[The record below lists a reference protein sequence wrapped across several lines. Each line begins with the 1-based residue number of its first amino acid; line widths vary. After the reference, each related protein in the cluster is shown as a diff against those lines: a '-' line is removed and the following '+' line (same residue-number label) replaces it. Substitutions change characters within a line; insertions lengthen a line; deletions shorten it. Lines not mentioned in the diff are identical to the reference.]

1 MYKFDHHIRFEHT
14 IFLWALLVIIP
25 LITLV
30 FILVINWKK
39 KRTKQFGDSKIISR
53 LMPNVSTSLPIVK
66 FIIYTFAMISLL
78 FGLANLQYGTLEEEV
93 KREGIDLMIALDVS
107 NSMLAEDLSP
117 NRLERSKRAIYQ
129 LIEKLHNDR
138 LGIIVFAGQAYV
150 QLPITTDYSSA
161 KLFLETIGTDIVPTQ
176 GTSIGSAID
185 LALESFDFENGTS
198 KSIIVITDG
207 ENHEDDAKT
216 SATEAVAKGVTVHTI
231 GMGSEKGGP
240 IPIYK
245 NGAQVDFRKD
255 NAGNTVVTKLNES
268 MLKEI
273 AAEGNGSYVRASNA
287 NAGLNIIMDE
297 IDKMEK
303 KEFGSKSFKDYED
316 RFQLFLI
323 IALILIVIEYFISNR
338 RSSKLDGVNLFETNK

>member
-1 MYKFDHHIRFEHT
+1 
-14 IFLWALLVIIP
+14 
-25 LITLV
+25 
-30 FILVINWKK
+30 
-39 KRTKQFGDSKIISR
+39 
-53 LMPNVSTSLPIVK
+53 MPNVSRTLPIVK
-66 FIIYTFAMISLL
+66 FVLYTLSIVSLL
-78 FGLANLQYGTLEEEV
+78 IGLANLQFGTKLEEV
-93 KREGIDLMIALDVS
+93 KREGIDLMICLDVS

-176 GTSIGSAID
+176 GTSIGAAID

-198 KSIIVITDG
+198 KSIVVITDG
-207 ENHEDDAKT
+207 ENHEDNAKE
-216 SATEAVAKGVTVHTI
+216 SAISAMDKDITVHTI

-240 IPIYK
+240 IPVYK
-245 NGAQVDFRKD
+245 NGAQIDFRKD

-273 AAEGNGSYVRASNA
+273 AAAGNGSYVRASNA
-287 NAGLNIIMDE
+287 NAGLGIIMNE

-323 IALILIVIEYFISNR
+323 IALVLLLIESFISNR
-338 RSSKLDGVNLFETNK
+338 KSNKLDGVNLFETNK

>member
-1 MYKFDHHIRFEHT
+1 MYRFEHD
-14 IFLWALLVIIP
+14 IFLWAILGVLP
-25 LITLV
+25 LIVIV
-30 FILVINWKK
+30 FIFIQNWKK
-39 KRTKQFGDSKIISR
+39 RKLRQFGNQEIVKR
-53 LMPNVSTSLPIVK
+53 LMPNVSKSQPIVK
-66 FIIYTFAMISLL
+66 FVIYALAMVSLL
-78 FGLANLQYGTLEEEV
+78 IGLANLQFGTKVEEV

-129 LIEKLHNDR
+129 LIQKLHNDR
-138 LGIIVFAGQAYV
+138 LGIIVFAGDAYV

-176 GTSIGSAID
+176 GTSIGAAIN
-185 LALESFDFENGTS
+185 LAMESFDFENGTS

-207 ENHEDDAKT
+207 ENHEHGAK
-216 SATEAVAKGVTVHTI
+216 VAAENSYAEGVTVHTI

-245 NGAQVDFRKD
+245 NGAQIDFRKD
-255 NAGNTVVTKLNES
+255 NQGNTVVTKLNEP

-273 AAEGNGSYVRASNA
+273 ATSGNGSYVRASNA
-287 NAGLNIIMDE
+287 NAGLGTIMEE

-316 RFQLFLI
+316 RFQIFLI
-323 IALILIVIEYFISNR
+323 IAFILIVIEYFISNR
-338 RSSKLDGVNLFETNK
+338 RTSKLDGVNLFESKK

>member
-1 MYKFDHHIRFEHT
+1 MYRFEHD
-14 IFLWALLVIIP
+14 IFLWVVLAVIPAMLLVF
-25 LITLV
+25 LLV
-30 FILVINWKK
+30 QHWKNRK
-39 KRTKQFGDSKIISR
+39 IRQFGNHQIVKR
-53 LMPNVSTSLPIVK
+53 LMPNVSRSWPIVK
-66 FIIYTFAMISLL
+66 FIFLGFAMISL
-78 FGLANLQYGTLEEEV
+78 FIGLANLQFGTKLEEV

-138 LGIIVFAGQAYV
+138 LGIIVFAGDAYV

-176 GTSIGSAID
+176 GTSIGAAID
-185 LALESFDFENGTS
+185 LSLESFDFENGTS
-198 KSIIVITDG
+198 KSIVVITDG
-207 ENHEDDAKT
+207 ENHEDDAK
-216 SATEAVAKGVTVHTI
+216 SAASAAQSKDVTVHTI

-240 IPIYK
+240 IPIYR

-255 NAGNTVVTKLNES
+255 NSGNTVVTKLNER

-273 AAEGNGSYVRASNA
+273 AAAGNGSYVRASNA
-287 NAGLNIIMDE
+287 NAGLNTIMNE

-303 KEFGSKSFKDYED
+303 KEFGSKTFKDYED

-323 IALILIVIEYFISNR
+323 IALILFVVEFFISNR
-338 RSSKLDGVNLFETNK
+338 RTSKLDGVNLFESNR

>member
-1 MYKFDHHIRFEHT
+1 
-14 IFLWALLVIIP
+14 
-25 LITLV
+25 
-30 FILVINWKK
+30 
-39 KRTKQFGDSKIISR
+39 
-53 LMPNVSTSLPIVK
+53 MPNVSKTLPIVK
-66 FIIYTFAMISLL
+66 FVLYTLAMISLL
-78 FGLANLQYGTLEEEV
+78 IGMANLQFGTKLEEV
-93 KREGIDLMIALDVS
+93 KREGIDLMICLDVS

-176 GTSIGSAID
+176 GTSIGSAIN
-185 LALESFDFENGTS
+185 LAMESFDFENGTS

-216 SATEAVAKGVTVHTI
+216 AAIEASDKGVIVNTI

-240 IPIYK
+240 IPVYK

-255 NAGNTVVTKLNES
+255 NTGNTVVTKLNEP

-273 AAEGNGSYVRASNA
+273 AAAGNGSYVRASNA
-287 NAGLNIIMDE
+287 NAGLGIIMDE

-316 RFQLFLI
+316 RFQIFLI
-323 IALILIVIEYFISNR
+323 IALILIVLEYFISNR
-338 RSSKLDGVNLFETNK
+338 RSTKLDGVNLFESKK

>member
-1 MYKFDHHIRFEHT
+1 
-14 IFLWALLVIIP
+14 
-25 LITLV
+25 
-30 FILVINWKK
+30 
-39 KRTKQFGDSKIISR
+39 
-53 LMPNVSTSLPIVK
+53 MPNVSKSLPIIK
-66 FIIYTFAMISLL
+66 FVLYSFAITSLL
-78 FGLANLQYGTLEEEV
+78 IGLANLQFGTKLEEV

-161 KLFLETIGTDIVPTQ
+161 KLFLETIGTDIIPTQ
-176 GTSIGSAID
+176 GTSIGSAIE
-185 LALESFDFENGTS
+185 LALESFNFENETS

-207 ENHEDDAKT
+207 ESHEDDGKT
-216 SATEAVAKGVTVHTI
+216 AAELAASRNVTVHTI
-231 GMGSEKGGP
+231 GMGSKKGGP

-245 NGAQVDFRKD
+245 NGVQVDFRKD
-255 NAGNTVVTKLNES
+255 NAGNTVVTKLNET

-273 AAEGNGSYVRASNA
+273 ASAGNGSYVRASNS

-297 IDKMEK
+297 IDNMEK
-303 KEFGSKSFKDYED
+303 KVFGSKSFKNYED
-316 RFQLFLI
+316 RFQIFLI
-323 IALILIVIEYFISNR
+323 IGLFLIVIEYFISNR

>member
-1 MYKFDHHIRFEHT
+1 MYRFEND
-14 IFLWALLVIIP
+14 IYLWAILAVIP
-25 LITLV
+25 LIVVV
-30 FILVINWKK
+30 FFFVQTWKK
-39 KRTKQFGDSKIISR
+39 RKLRKFGNKEIVKR
-53 LMPNVSTSLPIVK
+53 LMPNVSKSLPIVK
-66 FIIYTFAMISLL
+66 FVMYALAMISLL
-78 FGLANLQYGTLEEEV
+78 IGLANLQFGTKLEEV
-93 KREGIDLMIALDVS
+93 KREGIDLMICLDVS

-176 GTSIGSAID
+176 GTSIGAAIN
-185 LALESFDFENGTS
+185 LGMESFDFENGTS

-207 ENHEDDAKT
+207 ENHEEDAKT
-216 SATEAVAKGVTVHTI
+216 SAIEAADKGVTVHTI

-240 IPIYK
+240 IPVYK
-245 NGAQVDFRKD
+245 NGAQIDFRKD
-255 NAGNTVVTKLNES
+255 NAGNTVVTKLNEN

-273 AAEGNGSYVRASNA
+273 ASAGSGSYVRASNA
-287 NAGLNIIMDE
+287 NAGLGIIMDQ

-316 RFQLFLI
+316 RFQIFLI
-323 IALILIVIEYFISNR
+323 IALFLIVIEYFISNR
-338 RSSKLDGVNLFETNK
+338 RTTKLDGVNLFESKK

>member
-1 MYKFDHHIRFEHT
+1 MYRFEHH
-14 IFLWALLVIIP
+14 IFLWAILVIIP
-25 LITLV
+25 VVLVVFLI
-30 FILVINWKK
+30 IQNWKK
-39 KRTKQFGDSKIISR
+39 RKLRQFGNQEIVKR
-53 LMPNVSTSLPIVK
+53 LMPNVSKTLPIVK
-66 FIIYTFAMISLL
+66 FVLYSFALVSLL
-78 FGLANLQYGTLEEEV
+78 IGLANLQFGSKLEEV
-93 KREGIDLMIALDVS
+93 KREGVDLMIALDVS

-138 LGIIVFAGQAYV
+138 LGIIVFAGDAYV

-185 LALESFDFENGTS
+185 LAMESFDFENGTS

-207 ENHEDDAKT
+207 ESHEDDGKT
-216 SATEAVAKGVTVHTI
+216 AAADAASEDVNVHTI
-231 GMGSEKGGP
+231 GMGSEQGGP
-240 IPIYK
+240 IPVYK
-245 NGAQVDFRKD
+245 NGAQIDFRKD
-255 NAGNTVVTKLNES
+255 NAGNTVVTKLNEN

-273 AAEGNGSYVRASNA
+273 AIAGNGSYVRASNA
-287 NAGLNIIMDE
+287 NAGLNIIMEE

-316 RFQLFLI
+316 RFQIFLI

-338 RSSKLDGVNLFETNK
+338 RSSKLDGVNLFESNKS

>member
-1 MYKFDHHIRFEHT
+1 M
-14 IFLWALLVIIP
+14 VIP
-25 LITLV
+25 LIAVVFLLV
-30 FILVINWKK
+30 QNWKRRK
-39 KRTKQFGDSKIISR
+39 LRQFGNQAIIKR
-53 LMPNVSTSLPIVK
+53 LMPNVSKSLPIVK
-66 FIIYTFAMISLL
+66 FVLYSFAITSLL
-78 FGLANLQYGTLEEEV
+78 IGLANLQFGTKLEEV

-138 LGIIVFAGQAYV
+138 LGIIVFAGDAYV

-176 GTSIGSAID
+176 GTSIGSAIN
-185 LALESFDFENGTS
+185 LAMESFDFENGTS
-198 KSIIVITDG
+198 KSIVVITDG

-216 SATEAVAKGVTVHTI
+216 AATEAAAENVTVHTI

-240 IPIYK
+240 IPIYE

-255 NAGNTVVTKLNES
+255 NTGNTVVTKLNES

-273 AAEGNGSYVRASNA
+273 AAAGHGSYVRASNA

-323 IALILIVIEYFISNR
+323 IALILIVVEYFISNR

>member
-1 MYKFDHHIRFEHT
+1 LI
-14 IFLWALLVIIP
+14 VIP
-25 LITLV
+25 LIIITFLIV
-30 FILVINWKK
+30 LNWKK
-39 KRTKQFGDSKIISR
+39 RKLKQFGNQEIIKR
-53 LMPNVSTSLPIVK
+53 LMPNVSRTLPIVK
-66 FIIYTFAMISLL
+66 FVLYTLSIVSLL
-78 FGLANLQYGTLEEEV
+78 IGLANLQFGTKLEEV
-93 KREGIDLMIALDVS
+93 KREGIDLMICLDVS

-176 GTSIGSAID
+176 GTSIGAAID

-198 KSIIVITDG
+198 KSIVVITDG
-207 ENHEDDAKT
+207 ENHEDNAKE
-216 SATEAVAKGVTVHTI
+216 SAISAMDKDITVHTI

-240 IPIYK
+240 IPVYK
-245 NGAQVDFRKD
+245 NGAQIDFRKD

-273 AAEGNGSYVRASNA
+273 AAAGNGSYVRASNA
-287 NAGLNIIMDE
+287 NAGLGIIMNE

-323 IALILIVIEYFISNR
+323 IALVLLLIESFISNR
-338 RSSKLDGVNLFETNK
+338 KSNKLDGVNLFETNK

>member
-1 MYKFDHHIRFEHT
+1 LYRFEHD
-14 IFLWALLVIIP
+14 IYLWALLGVIPI
-25 LITLV
+25 IVLV
-30 FILVINWKK
+30 FLFVQNWKRRK
-39 KRTKQFGDSKIISR
+39 LRKFGNKEIVKR
-53 LMPNVSTSLPIVK
+53 LMPNVSRSLPVVK
-66 FIIYTFAMISLL
+66 FVLYTMAMISLL
-78 FGLANLQYGTLEEEV
+78 IGLANLQFGTKLEEV
-93 KREGIDLMIALDVS
+93 KREGIDLMICLDVS

-176 GTSIGSAID
+176 GTSIGSAIN
-185 LALESFDFENGTS
+185 LAMESFDFENGTS

-216 SATEAVAKGVTVHTI
+216 AAIEATDKEVTVHTI

-240 IPIYK
+240 IPVYK
-245 NGAQVDFRKD
+245 NGAQIDFRKD
-255 NAGNTVVTKLNES
+255 NQGNTVVTKLNEQ

-273 AAEGNGSYVRASNA
+273 ATAGNGSYVRASNA
-287 NAGLNIIMDE
+287 NAGLGIVMDE

-316 RFQLFLI
+316 RFQIFLI
-323 IALILIVIEYFISNR
+323 IALLLIVLEYFISNR
-338 RSSKLDGVNLFETNK
+338 RSTKLDGVNLFETKK

>member
-1 MYKFDHHIRFEHT
+1 MYRFEHN
-14 IFLWALLVIIP
+14 IYLWALLAVIP
-25 LITLV
+25 LIVIV
-30 FILVINWKK
+30 FLFVQNWKRRK
-39 KRTKQFGDSKIISR
+39 LRKFGSQAVVKR
-53 LMPNVSTSLPIVK
+53 LMPNVSKTLPIVK
-66 FIIYTFAMISLL
+66 FVLFTMAMVSLL
-78 FGLANLQYGTLEEEV
+78 IGLANLQFGTKLEEV
-93 KREGIDLMIALDVS
+93 KREGIDLMICLDVS

-176 GTSIGSAID
+176 GTSIGSAIN
-185 LALESFDFENGTS
+185 LAMESFDFENGTS

-207 ENHEDDAKT
+207 ENHEDDAMN
-216 SATEAVAKGVTVHTI
+216 AAIEASDKGVIVNTI

-240 IPIYK
+240 IPVYK

-255 NAGNTVVTKLNES
+255 NTGNTVVTKLNEK
-268 MLKEI
+268 MLKEV
-273 AAEGNGSYVRASNA
+273 ATAGNGSYVRASNA
-287 NAGLNIIMDE
+287 KGGLDKIMSE

-316 RFQLFLI
+316 RFQIFLI
-323 IALILIVIEYFISNR
+323 IALFLIVLENFISNR
-338 RSSKLDGVNLFETNK
+338 RSTKLDGVNLFESKK

>member
-1 MYKFDHHIRFEHT
+1 
-14 IFLWALLVIIP
+14 
-25 LITLV
+25 
-30 FILVINWKK
+30 
-39 KRTKQFGDSKIISR
+39 
-53 LMPNVSTSLPIVK
+53 MPNVSRSLPVVK
-66 FIIYTFAMISLL
+66 FVLYTMAMISLL
-78 FGLANLQYGTLEEEV
+78 IGLANLQFGTKLEEV
-93 KREGIDLMIALDVS
+93 KREGIDLMICLDVS

-176 GTSIGSAID
+176 GTSIGSAIN
-185 LALESFDFENGTS
+185 LAMESFDFENGTS

-216 SATEAVAKGVTVHTI
+216 AAIEATDKEVTVHTI

-240 IPIYK
+240 IPVYK
-245 NGAQVDFRKD
+245 NGAQIDFRKD
-255 NAGNTVVTKLNES
+255 NQGNTVVTKLNEQ

-273 AAEGNGSYVRASNA
+273 ATAGNGSYVRASNA
-287 NAGLNIIMDE
+287 NAGLGIVMDE

-316 RFQLFLI
+316 RFQIFLI
-323 IALILIVIEYFISNR
+323 IALLLIVLEYFISNR
-338 RSSKLDGVNLFETNK
+338 RSTKLDGVNLFETKK

>member
-1 MYKFDHHIRFEHT
+1 MYRFEHN
-14 IFLWALLVIIP
+14 IYLWALLAVIP
-25 LITLV
+25 LIVIV
-30 FILVINWKK
+30 FLFVQNWKRRK
-39 KRTKQFGDSKIISR
+39 LRKFGSQAVVKR
-53 LMPNVSTSLPIVK
+53 LMLNVSKTLPIVK
-66 FIIYTFAMISLL
+66 FVLFTMAMVSLL
-78 FGLANLQYGTLEEEV
+78 IGLANLQFGTKLEEV
-93 KREGIDLMIALDVS
+93 KREGIDLMICLDVS

-176 GTSIGSAID
+176 GTSIGSAIN
-185 LALESFDFENGTS
+185 LAMESFDFENGTS

-207 ENHEDDAKT
+207 ENHEDDAMN
-216 SATEAVAKGVTVHTI
+216 AAIEASDKGVIVNTI

-240 IPIYK
+240 IPVYK

-255 NAGNTVVTKLNES
+255 NTGNTVVTKLNEK
-268 MLKEI
+268 MLKEF
-273 AAEGNGSYVRASNA
+273 ATAGNGSYVRASNA
-287 NAGLNIIMDE
+287 KGGLDKIMSE

-316 RFQLFLI
+316 RFQIFLI
-323 IALILIVIEYFISNR
+323 IALFLIVLENFISNR
-338 RSSKLDGVNLFETNK
+338 RSTKLDGVNLFESKK

>member
-1 MYKFDHHIRFEHT
+1 MYRFEQD
-14 IFLWALLVIIP
+14 IYLWAILGVLP
-25 LITLV
+25 LILV
-30 FILVINWKK
+30 VFLYLQNWKK
-39 KRTKQFGDSKIISR
+39 RKLRQFGNEEIVKR
-53 LMPNVSTSLPIVK
+53 LMPNVSKTLPIVK
-66 FIIYTFAMISLL
+66 FVLYALAMISLL
-78 FGLANLQYGTLEEEV
+78 IGLANLQFGTKVEEV

-129 LIEKLHNDR
+129 LIQKLHNDR
-138 LGIIVFAGQAYV
+138 LGIIVFAGDAYV

-176 GTSIGSAID
+176 GTSIGAAIN
-185 LALESFDFENGTS
+185 LAMESFDFENGTS

-207 ENHEDDAKT
+207 ENHEDDAK
-216 SATEAVAKGVTVHTI
+216 EAAAEAASKDVMVHTI

-240 IPIYK
+240 IPVYK
-245 NGAQVDFRKD
+245 NGAQIDFRKD
-255 NAGNTVVTKLNES
+255 NQGNTVVTKLNEP

-273 AAEGNGSYVRASNA
+273 AAAGNGSYVRASNA
-287 NAGLNIIMDE
+287 NDGLGILMEE

-316 RFQLFLI
+316 RFQIFLI
-323 IALILIVIEYFISNR
+323 IALLLIVMEYFLSNR
-338 RSSKLDGVNLFETNK
+338 RTSKLDGVNIFETNK

>member
-1 MYKFDHHIRFEHT
+1 LFRFEHN
-14 IFLWALLVIIP
+14 IYLWAILAVIP
-25 LITLV
+25 LIIIV
-30 FILVINWKK
+30 FLFVQNWKK
-39 KRTKQFGDSKIISR
+39 RKMRQFGNQKIVKR
-53 LMPNVSTSLPIVK
+53 LMPNVSKSLPIVK
-66 FIIYTFAMISLL
+66 FVLYSLAMISLL
-78 FGLANLQYGTLEEEV
+78 VGLANLQFGTKLEEV
-93 KREGIDLMIALDVS
+93 KREGIDLMICLDVS

-176 GTSIGSAID
+176 GTSIGAAID
-185 LALESFDFENGTS
+185 LAMESFDFENGTS

-207 ENHEDDAKT
+207 ENHEDNAKV
-216 SATEAVAKGVTVHTI
+216 AAEAAVSEDVTVHTI

-255 NAGNTVVTKLNES
+255 NAGNTVVTKLNEQ

-273 AAEGNGSYVRASNA
+273 ATAGNGSYVRASNA

-303 KEFGSKSFKDYED
+303 KEFGSKSFKNYES
-316 RFQLFLI
+316 RFQIFLL
-323 IALILIVIEYFISNR
+323 IALILMVIEYFISNR
-338 RSSKLDGVNLFETNK
+338 RSSKLDGVNLFESKK

>member
-1 MYKFDHHIRFEHT
+1 MYRFEHN
-14 IFLWALLVIIP
+14 IYLWALLAVIP
-25 LITLV
+25 LIVIV
-30 FILVINWKK
+30 FLFVKNWKRRK
-39 KRTKQFGDSKIISR
+39 LRKFGSQAVVKR
-53 LMPNVSTSLPIVK
+53 LMPNVSKTLPIVK
-66 FIIYTFAMISLL
+66 FVLFTMAMVSLL
-78 FGLANLQYGTLEEEV
+78 IGLANLQFGTKLEEV
-93 KREGIDLMIALDVS
+93 KREGIDLMICLDVS

-176 GTSIGSAID
+176 GTSIGSAIN
-185 LALESFDFENGTS
+185 LAMESFDFENGTS

-207 ENHEDDAKT
+207 ENHEDDAMN
-216 SATEAVAKGVTVHTI
+216 AAIEASDKGVIVNTI

-240 IPIYK
+240 IPVYK

-255 NAGNTVVTKLNES
+255 NTGNTVVTKLNEK
-268 MLKEI
+268 MLKEF
-273 AAEGNGSYVRASNA
+273 ATAGNGSYVRASNA
-287 NAGLNIIMDE
+287 KGGLDKIMSE

-316 RFQLFLI
+316 RFQIFLI
-323 IALILIVIEYFISNR
+323 IALFLIVLENFISNR
-338 RSSKLDGVNLFETNK
+338 RSTKLDGVNLFESKK